1 MNFET
6 RLSRQADD
14 QEYYAG
20 NETAKKRPRAWI
32 VIGILVAVAA
42 LALAYFAFGK
52 KNEAGT
58 STSKT
63 AAASTKGKDDKQAPR
78 VSVIVPGRQLVENVI
93 SATGTLAARQE
104 MPVGA
109 VGEGGMVV
117 RVLVQPGHWVRAGQV
132 LAIVDRQVQNQQS
145 NQIAAQIGAA
155 QAEARLAQ
163 SELDRSVALQSRGF
177 VSKADLQRKTATR
190 DGALARVRVAQA
202 QFGEMHARMG
212 RLDIRAPASGLV
224 LTRAVE
230 PGQVVGAGAGILFRI
245 AQGGQMEMKA
255 QLSESDL
262 AKMHVGIGARV
273 VPVGTTTEFNGQ
285 IWQVSPVIDP
295 QSRQGTVRIALAYN
309 SALRPGGF
317 AAAKIVA
324 GAASAPL
331 LPETAIQSDRSGNY
345 LFVLGADNKV
355 ERRDVVVGTVTDKGA
370 SILTGLSGQER
381 VVLTAGAFL
390 NPGESVVPNIV
401 KPAS

>member
-1 MNFET
+1 M
-6 RLSRQADD
+6 D
-14 QEYYAG
+14 
-20 NETAKKRPRAWI
+20 ETAKKRPWAWLI
-32 VIGILVAVAA
+32 VGIAVAIAA
-42 LALAYFAFGK
+42 LALAYYAFGTK
-52 KNEAGT
+52 SKTGT
-58 STSKT
+58 SATKT
-63 AAASTKGKDDKQAPR
+63 AGAGAAGKEDKQAPH
-78 VSVIVPGRQLVENVI
+78 VTVIVPGQQFVENVI
-93 SATGTLAARQE
+93 STTGNLAARQE

-117 RVLVQPGHWVRAGQV
+117 RVLVQPGHWVHAGQV
-132 LAIVDRQVQNQQS
+132 LAIVDRQVQDQQS

-155 QAEARLAQ
+155 QAEARIAQ
-163 SELDRSVALQSRGF
+163 SELERSLALQSRGF
-177 VSKADLQRKTATR
+177 VSKADLQRKAATR

-202 QFGEMHARMG
+202 QYGEMRARMG

-230 PGQVVGAGAGILFRI
+230 PGQVVGAGAGVLFRI

-255 QLSESDL
+255 QLSEADL
-262 AKMHVGIGARV
+262 AKMHVGIGAKV
-273 VPVGTTTEFNGQ
+273 NPVGTTTEFNGQ

-317 AAAKIVA
+317 ATAKIVA
-324 GAASAPL
+324 GAASAPM
-331 LPETAIQSDRSGNY
+331 LPETAIQSDKSGNY
-345 LFVLGADNKV
+345 LFVLSPDNKV

-370 SILTGLSGQER
+370 SILTGLNGQER
-381 VVLTAGAFL
+381 VVLSAGAFL
-390 NPGESVVPNIV
+390 NPGEVVVPNIV

>member
-14 QEYYAG
+14 QEFYSADG
-20 NETAKKRPRAWI
+20 TAKKRPWAWI
-32 VIGILVAVAA
+32 IVGILIALAA
-42 LALAYFAFGK
+42 LALAYFAFGRNSK
-52 KNEAGT
+52 AGTPTSKEAAAGT
-58 STSKT
+58 S
-63 AAASTKGKDDKQAPR
+63 GKDDKQAPH
-78 VSVIVPGRQLVENVI
+78 VTVVVPGQQLVENVI

-117 RVLVQPGHWVRAGQV
+117 RVLVQPGHWVHAGQV

-202 QFGEMHARMG
+202 QFGEIHARIG
-212 RLDIRAPASGLV
+212 RLDIRAPAAGLV

-230 PGQVVGAGAGILFRI
+230 PGQVVGAGAGVLFRI

-262 AKMHVGIGARV
+262 AKMHVGIGAKV
-273 VPVGTTTEFNGQ
+273 IPVGTTTEFNGQ
-285 IWQVSPVIDP
+285 VWQVSPVIDP
-295 QSRQGTVRIALAYN
+295 QSRQGTVRIAVAYN

-317 AAAKIVA
+317 AAAKIIA
-324 GAASAPL
+324 GAASAPM
-331 LPETAIQSDRSGNY
+331 LPETAIQSDKGGNY
-345 LFVLGADNKV
+345 LFILTPDNKV

-370 SILTGLSGQER
+370 SILTGLNGQER
-381 VVLTAGAFL
+381 VVLSAGAFL
-390 NPGESVVPNIV
+390 NPGEVVVPNLV